1 MFEKK
6 EHPNGCSPEM
16 LYGFYNNPNLPW
28 FPLKEISKNDIV
40 GIYQHQALT
49 LDGMFF

>member
-1 MFEKK
+1 
-6 EHPNGCSPEM
+6 M
-16 LYGFYNNPNLPW
+16 LHGFFNNPNLPE
-28 FPLKEISKNDIV
+28 FPLIEMNKNDIV